1 MNIPVYIAS
10 AAAWIPPAESA
21 AAAVAAGNYPA
32 NDNDTNKIPCL
43 PVATDEVPV
52 PDMGVI
58 AGRKALDRAA
68 AVVGDQVDLI
78 LHASIYHQGRDHHW
92 NSAPY
97 IQREL
102 GITDAFAL
110 NLEGMSNGG
119 MAAIDLAM
127 AQLEAGRGTS
137 ALITTADRFC
147 PPGFDRW
154 RGSYGIPF
162 GDGAT
167 ALVLSTTGGFARIHA
182 VASTTDASLEPLH
195 RGTAPFTTAYG
206 VVANENLR
214 TPKKSYLEEVGS
226 ESVLQRAEETL
237 LSAVSKV
244 LDRTGH
250 RVDDFARVLVPNMG
264 HGMMEAQFFKPLNI
278 PAERTLWNWG
288 RHAGHMGAGDLSA
301 GVARLVEKKEV
312 GPGDLVLMIGTGGGY
327 SVTVAVLEIESVP
340 EWPETTT
347 DFDLPADVRDLVRA

>member
-1 MNIPVYIAS
+1 
-10 AAAWIPPAESA
+10 
-21 AAAVAAGNYPA
+21 
-32 NDNDTNKIPCL
+32 
-43 PVATDEVPV
+43 
-52 PDMGVI
+52 MGAI

-68 AVVGDQVDLI
+68 DVVGDRVDLI

-127 AQLEAGRGTS
+127 ARLEAGRGTS
-137 ALITTADRFC
+137 ALVTTADRFC

-154 RGSYGIPF
+154 RGSYGIVF

-167 ALVLSTTGGFARIHA
+167 AMVLSTTGGFARIHA
-182 VASTTDASLEPLH
+182 ITSATDASLEPLH
-195 RGTAPFTTAYG
+195 RGTAPFTNAYG
-206 VVANENLR
+206 VVADENLR
-214 TPKKSYLEEVGS
+214 TPKKSYLEEVGT

-237 LSAVSKV
+237 MSAISEV
-244 LDRTGH
+244 LGRTGNKL
-250 RVDDFARVLVPNMG
+250 DDFARILLPNMG
-264 HGMMEAQFFKPLNI
+264 HGMMEAQFFKPLDI

-288 RHAGHMGAGDLSA
+288 RYAGHLGAGDLTA
-301 GVARLVEKKEV
+301 AVARLVEKKEV
-312 GPGDLVLMIGTGGGY
+312 GRGDLVLLVGTGGGY

-347 DFDLPADVRDLVRA
+347 DFALPADVTP

>member
-1 MNIPVYIAS
+1 MSTPVYIAS

-21 AAAVAAGNYPA
+21 KEAVAAGKYTTDEMTV
-32 NDNDTNKIPCL
+32 NDIPCL
-43 PVATDEVPV
+43 PVATDEISV

-58 AGRKALDRAA
+58 AGRKALERAA
-68 AVVGDQVDLI
+68 DVVGDHVDLV

-102 GITDAFAL
+102 GITDAFAV
-110 NLEGMSNGG
+110 NVEGMSNGG

-154 RGSYGIPF
+154 RGSYGIVF
-162 GDGAT
+162 GDGST
-167 ALVLSTTGGFARIHA
+167 AMVLSTTGGFARIHA
-182 VASTTDASLEPLH
+182 VASLTDASLEPLH
-195 RGTAPFTTAYG
+195 RGTDPFTNAYG
-206 VVANENLR
+206 VVVDENLR
-214 TPKKSYLEEVGS
+214 TPKKSYLEEVGV
-226 ESVLQRAEETL
+226 ESVLKRAEDAL
-237 LSAVSKV
+237 LSVVRTV

-250 RVDDFARVLVPNMG
+250 KLEDFAKVLLPNMG
-264 HGMMEAQFFKPLNI
+264 SMMMQVQFFNPLGI

-288 RHAGHMGAGDLSA
+288 RYTGHLGAGDLTA
-301 GVARLVEKKEV
+301 AVARLVETKEV
-312 GPGDLVLMIGTGGGY
+312 NPGDFLLLVGTGGGY
-327 SVTVAVLEIESVP
+327 SLTAAVVEIESVP
-340 EWPETTT
+340 EWTEVTT
-347 DFDLPADVRDLVRA
+347 DFALPADVTA

>member
-1 MNIPVYIAS
+1 M
-10 AAAWIPPAESA
+10 
-21 AAAVAAGNYPA
+21 
-32 NDNDTNKIPCL
+32 
-43 PVATDEVPV
+43 ATDEIPV

-68 AVVGDQVDLI
+68 GVTGDQVDLI

-102 GITDAFAL
+102 GITGAFAL
-110 NLEGMSNGG
+110 NIEGMSNGG

-127 AQLEAGRGTS
+127 ARLEAGRGTS

-154 RGSYGIPF
+154 RGSYGIVF
-162 GDGAT
+162 GDGST
-167 ALVLSTTGGFARIHA
+167 AMVLSTAGGFARIHA
-182 VASTTDASLEPLH
+182 IASATDASLEPLH
-195 RGTAPFTTAYG
+195 RGTTPFTSAYG
-206 VVANENLR
+206 VVADENLR

-226 ESVLQRAEETL
+226 ESVLKRAEETL
-237 LSAVSKV
+237 MNTLSTV
-244 LDRTGH
+244 LARTGH
-250 RVDDFARVLVPNMG
+250 QLEDFARILLPNMG
-264 HGMMEAQFFKPLNI
+264 HGLMDAQFFTPLGI

-288 RHAGHMGAGDLSA
+288 RYAGHLGAGDLTA
-301 GVARLVEKKEV
+301 AVARLVEKKDISQ
-312 GPGDLVLMIGTGGGY
+312 GDLVLLIGTGGGY

-340 EWPETTT
+340 QWPETTT
-347 DFDLPADVRDLVRA
+347 DFALPAGVTQ

>member
-1 MNIPVYIAS
+1 MNTPVHIAS
-10 AAAWIPPAESA
+10 AAAWIPSAESA
-21 AAAVAAGNYPA
+21 AEAVAAGNYPA
-32 NDNDTNKIPCL
+32 DDNAVNKIPCL
-43 PVATDEVPV
+43 PVATDEIAV

-68 AVVGDQVDLI
+68 DVVADQVDLI

-102 GITDAFAL
+102 GVTGAFAL
-110 NLEGMSNGG
+110 NVEGMSNGG

-127 AQLEAGRGTS
+127 AQLEAGRATS

-154 RGSYGIPF
+154 RGSYGIVF

-167 ALVLSTTGGFARIHA
+167 AMVLSTTGGFARIHA
-182 VASTTDASLEPLH
+182 IASTTDASLEPLH
-195 RGTAPFTTAYG
+195 RGTAPFTNAYG
-206 VVANENLR
+206 VVADENLR

-237 LSAVSKV
+237 MSALSQV
-244 LDRTGH
+244 LSRTGNKLE
-250 RVDDFARVLVPNMG
+250 DFARILLPNMG
-264 HGMMEAQFFKPLNI
+264 HALMEAQFFKPLGI

-288 RHAGHMGAGDLSA
+288 RYAGHLGAGDLTA
-301 GVARLVEKKEV
+301 AVARLVEKKEI
-312 GPGDLVLMIGTGGGY
+312 GPGDLVLLIGTGGGY

-340 EWPETTT
+340 QWPETTT
-347 DFDLPADVRDLVRA
+347 DFALPAGITQ

>member
-10 AAAWIPPAESA
+10 AAAWIPSAESA
-21 AAAVAAGNYPA
+21 AEAVAAGQYPA
-32 NDNDTNKIPCL
+32 DDNATNKIPCL
-43 PVATDEVPV
+43 PVAPDDISV
-52 PDMGVI
+52 PDMGAI
-58 AGRKALDRAA
+58 AGRRALERAEEI
-68 AVVGDQVDLI
+68 VGGQVDLI

-102 GITDAFAL
+102 GVTDAFSL

-127 AQLEAGRGTS
+127 AQLEAGRATS

-154 RGSYGIPF
+154 RGSYGILF

-167 ALVLSTTGGFARIHA
+167 AMVLSTTGGFARIHA
-182 VASTTDASLEPLH
+182 IASITDSSLEPLH
-195 RGTAPFTTAYG
+195 RGTAPFTNAYG
-206 VVANENLR
+206 VVENENLR
-214 TPKKSYLEEVGS
+214 TPKKSYLEEVGT
-226 ESVLQRAEETL
+226 ESVLRRAEEAL
-237 LSAVSKV
+237 MSVLAKV
-244 LDRTGH
+244 LSRTGNKL
-250 RVDDFARVLVPNMG
+250 DDFARILLPNMG
-264 HGMMEAQFFKPLNI
+264 HGLMEAQFFKPLNI

-288 RHAGHMGAGDLSA
+288 RYAGHLGAGDLTA
-301 GVARLVEKKEV
+301 AVARLVEKKEV
-312 GPGDLVLMIGTGGGY
+312 SPGDRVLLIGTGGGY
-327 SVTVAVLEIESVP
+327 SVTVAAVEIESVP

-347 DFDLPADVRDLVRA
+347 DFILPADVTA

>member
-1 MNIPVYIAS
+1 M
-10 AAAWIPPAESA
+10 
-21 AAAVAAGNYPA
+21 
-32 NDNDTNKIPCL
+32 
-43 PVATDEVPV
+43 ATDEISV
-52 PDMGVI
+52 PDMGAI
-58 AGRKALDRAA
+58 AGRKALVRAA
-68 AVVGDQVDLI
+68 DVVGDQVDLI

-102 GITDAFAL
+102 GVTDAFAL
-110 NLEGMSNGG
+110 NVEGMSNGG

-154 RGSYGIPF
+154 RGSYGIVF
-162 GDGAT
+162 GDGST
-167 ALVLSTTGGFARIHA
+167 AMVLSTTGGFARIHA
-182 VASTTDASLEPLH
+182 IASTTDASLEPLH
-195 RGTAPFTTAYG
+195 RGTAPFTNAYG
-206 VVANENLR
+206 VVVDENLR

-237 LSAVSKV
+237 MSAISKV
-244 LDRTGH
+244 LDRTGNKL
-250 RVDDFARVLVPNMG
+250 DDFARILLPNMG
-264 HGMMEAQFFKPLNI
+264 HVMMEAQFFKPLGI
-278 PAERTLWNWG
+278 SAERTLWNWG
-288 RHAGHMGAGDLSA
+288 RYAGHLGAGDLTA
-301 GVARLVEKKEV
+301 AVARLVEKKEISQ
-312 GPGDLVLMIGTGGGY
+312 GDLVLLVGTGGGY

-347 DFDLPADVRDLVRA
+347 EFTLPADVTE

>member
-10 AAAWIPPAESA
+10 AAAWIPAAESA
-21 AAAVAAGNYPA
+21 AEAVASGNYPA
-32 NDNDTNKIPCL
+32 DDNAVNKIPCL
-43 PVATDEVPV
+43 PVATDEISV
-52 PDMGVI
+52 PDMGAI
-58 AGRKALDRAA
+58 AGRRALDRAA
-68 AVVGDQVDLI
+68 DVVGDQVDLI

-102 GITDAFAL
+102 GVTDALAL
-110 NLEGMSNGG
+110 NVEGMSNGG
-119 MAAIDLAM
+119 MAAMDLAM

-154 RGSYGIPF
+154 RGSYGIVF

-167 ALVLSTTGGFARIHA
+167 AMVLSTTGGFARIHA
-182 VASTTDASLEPLH
+182 IESTTDASLEPLH
-195 RGTAPFTTAYG
+195 RGTTAFTNAYG
-206 VVANENLR
+206 VVVDENLR

-226 ESVLQRAEETL
+226 ESVLKRAEETL
-237 LSAVSKV
+237 MRVISKV
-244 LDRTGH
+244 LGRTGH
-250 RVDDFARVLVPNMG
+250 KLDDFARILLPNMG
-264 HGMMEAQFFKPLNI
+264 HGLMEAQFFKPLGI

-288 RHAGHMGAGDLSA
+288 RYAGHLGAGDLTA
-301 GVARLVEKKEV
+301 AVARLVEKKEV
-312 GPGDLVLMIGTGGGY
+312 SQGDLVLLVGTGGGY

-340 EWPETTT
+340 AWAETTT
-347 DFDLPADVRDLVRA
+347 DFDLPADVTV